1 MKRRFRSLIC
11 LFILITSCSSGKTKY
26 QLRYNEIWKE
36 MIQSQV
42 WKESLNNENQV
53 AYTTMYASADDDVI
67 LEPENSFLDND
78 VLFEKKYH
86 SLVSRAYFKII
97 TEAEKLDARITA
109 EYSMLQEKSVVDKV
123 YKKNKEEIT
132 RKYKA
137 HKAMLSGLKSWNIF
151 SEDRSGD
158 LAYFKKEN
166 REAVQ
171 TMFGNGDSMDQMVNF
186 LIYKLA
192 DLYHVEK

>member
-1 MKRRFRSLIC
+1 MKRRFGSFVF
-11 LFILITSCSSGKTKY
+11 LFILFTACSSGKTKY
-26 QLRYNEIWKE
+26 QLRYNDIWKE
-36 MIQSQV
+36 IIQSQV
-42 WKESLNNENQV
+42 WKESLNNEKEGVYN
-53 AYTTMYASADDDVI
+53 TMYASADDAIV
-67 LEPENSFLDND
+67 LEPENSFVNNG
-78 VLFEKKYH
+78 VVFEKQYH

-109 EYSMLQEKSVVDKV
+109 EYNMLKEISVDDTSS
-123 YKKNKEEIT
+123 KNYKEEVV

-151 SEDRSGD
+151 SENRSGD

-166 REAVQ
+166 REAIQ
-171 TMFGNGDSMDQMVNF
+171 KMYGNGESKDQMVNF